1 MYSLYYFFLYKKKGD
16 IRYLQYFTFTLN
28 MLCVGRSTCASWST
42 RWSTR
47 MNVRRI
53 LWLCMMAAVPL
64 KTSKR
69 SFVALWPMMWC
80 WIMAWESCGCGRTR
94 RADWAASACSSPRL
108 STVSAFF
115 FHLYLNSF
123 LSFSSITSVELLYI
137 QNDHKNRSICWVW
150 VHFCVAQV
158 GLNVFNGHV
167 FIISLHL
174 MQRIANTTD
183 HWCIAECVGKF
194 EGQNLFPSS
203 LRTVS

>member
-1 MYSLYYFFLYKKKGD
+1 
-16 IRYLQYFTFTLN
+16 

-47 MNVRRI
+47 MNARRI

-64 KTSKR
+64 KTSKP

-115 FHLYLNSF
+115 FHLHLNSF
-123 LSFSSITSVELLYI
+123 LSFSSMTSVEFYSKWLQKGLFVGCECLSDWMFSWVLFLLY
-137 QNDHKNRSICWVW
+137 
-150 VHFCVAQV
+150 FCISCTASQIPQIIAVSQ
-158 GLNVFNGHV
+158 NVFGSMKVNTC
-167 FIISLHL
+167 FLH
-174 MQRIANTTD
+174 R
-183 HWCIAECVGKF
+183 
-194 EGQNLFPSS
+194 
-203 LRTVS
+203 